1 MSRRLATLLAMTG
14 VIGLVVRTVGPDVRR
29 YLKIRKM

>member
-1 MSRRLATLLAMTG
+1 MFRRLAMLLGLSG
-14 VIGLVVRTVGPDVRR
+14 VIGLVVRTIGPDVRR